1 MQARSSIQM
10 IPLNAP
16 VNSEAEVGIEDRQLA
31 PLANRSEL
39 PRMTKRRSSQNSSSP
54 TLGEQSILKMGEV
67 AGWPNA
73 EAFLFLK
80 VLTPVSRRRGF
91 ESLPPLR

>member
-1 MQARSSIQM
+1 MM
-10 IPLNAP
+10 PLRRAKGELLRTP
-16 VNSEAEVGIEDRQLA
+16 YMRTSENS
-31 PLANRSEL
+31 
-39 PRMTKRRSSQNSSSP
+39 SSSP

-91 ESLPPLR
+91 ESLHPLR

>member
-1 MQARSSIQM
+1 VT
-10 IPLNAP
+10 LT
-16 VNSEAEVGIEDRQLA
+16 SE
-31 PLANRSEL
+31 
-39 PRMTKRRSSQNSSSP
+39 NSSFSP

-91 ESLPPLR
+91 ESLHPLR